1 MQDTKS
7 DRESVKSHAL
17 LQQQLIL
24 GTVRMSFTFVGFGT
38 GATVLRDG
46 CHIQCTAP
54 QLGITD
60 F

>member
-1 MQDTKS
+1 
-7 DRESVKSHAL
+7 
-17 LQQQLIL
+17 
-24 GTVRMSFTFVGFGT
+24 MSFTFVGFGT